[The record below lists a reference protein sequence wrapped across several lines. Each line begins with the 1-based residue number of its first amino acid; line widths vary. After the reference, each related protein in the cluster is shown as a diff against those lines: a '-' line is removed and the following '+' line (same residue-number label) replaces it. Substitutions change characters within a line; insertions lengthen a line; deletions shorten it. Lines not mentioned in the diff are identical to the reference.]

1 MDPNHDHQHGAFI
14 RGRAQIILPYAITG
28 IAGTL
33 LKGGRTVHCG
43 FKRPVP
49 LLDTS
54 VSSMRPNS
62 ADAEV
67 LRKAS
72 LIIIDEIT
80 MLPKHGLRCI
90 DKLLRELMNTEKPF
104 GGKVL
109 VVGGDFRQTL
119 PVVMRGTRTDII
131 ESCIKSSVFWRHFI
145 QLTLTINMRSEG
157 ENEHNDWLLKV
168 GNGQIE
174 PVPGTNYNDIIEI
187 PQEMIVTDN
196 LIEFIF
202 GTNIHQMSVDELS
215 NRVIVAPTNE
225 HTLEMNRK
233 IIELLPG
240 DPAVYCSADSITL
253 EDSNDAANYPV
264 EFLHDQ
270 TNSGMP
276 PHILILK
283 RGVII
288 MLLRNL
294 NPKKSYIII

>member
-1 MDPNHDHQHGAFI
+1 
-14 RGRAQIILPYAITG
+14 
-28 IAGTL
+28 
-33 LKGGRTVHCG
+33 
-43 FKRPVP
+43 
-49 LLDTS
+49 
-54 VSSMRPNS
+54 MRPNS

-174 PVPGTNYNDIIEI
+174 PVPGTNYNDITEI

-196 LIEFIF
+196 LIEFVF